1 MSATTFRNPD
11 NPHQPGPLAALLK
24 SYTSSHPLRSP
35 SPLPASSRHNPKLA
49 QRQAPPTSASP
60 LLWTLPTW
68 IAFVQFIAAKGL
80 FIFMSLLKH
89 FLFGPQRKSWG
100 YRMTFIT
107 SFMRNVANYSDFADV
122 NLIRRLISITYLIPL
137 PADAVVTPITFLV
150 PKRKAADAC
159 RGFLRDL
166 DLEEVGTRELKG
178 EWVVGIDVWKRLKS
192 ERRAK
197 WHAEMKRRSLPGPS
211 RLRGSGESATGSN
224 PTSPVTARS
233 HRRRD
238 SESINGNGSANGS
251 GEAQGSTNGRS
262 TPEPELEGEEA
273 LPMNRRE
280 RVIYYIH
287 GGAYYVGN
295 AATHRLVTVGV
306 SKACNARVFA
316 ITYRLAPEAAFP
328 LPLHDVLHGYLRL
341 LAPPLS
347 IPPESIVIAGDSAG
361 GGLSLALCMY
371 LRDNGYQMPSGLV
384 LMSPWVD
391 LTMSCGSWDDN
402 ADSDVVPRPAPDDH
416 LNPVGSYLGP
426 EGVARYITHPYA
438 SPLFG
443 DLSNLPPMLI
453 QSGDSEVLRDEIT
466 LLAHKATMSGV
477 EVTHELYQDMV
488 HVFQMF
494 TWLPATHAAINSIG
508 RWVRQT
514 LPRIEWEQRQAEAE
528 VAEGGEDNSPTPTAP
543 GDQPAASQ
551 TPVSEHPPTPSEGV
565 VPRGARTP
573 GARTPGTRT
582 PRRTPHVPVLDI
594 DALPRVPSY
603 SRQSSYTGRRTP
615 GAHHTELPA
624 TTPPARAHRSFTSLH
639 PLSPSHHQPE
649 HDPFLANNVPA
660 PRLRRA
666 NTTQPQHTRSASG
679 GASSPNQPQPQPQA
693 SSSSSSSS
701 PLATMRRRRQTTAS
715 LSMAPQAEAAAAAA
729 ASQASSPHLHPTSP
743 SGGTHRR
750 LRAPTLSYPSTPT
763 TRTRSVS
770 HLDIH
775 QLVDD
780 YIGSGAANETVVY
793 TPGGE
798 IRSVCVLGDEDDE
811 QEELMS

>member
-1 MSATTFRNPD
+1 MRRAILERSGHGF
-11 NPHQPGPLAALLK
+11 AA
-24 SYTSSHPLRSP
+24 
-35 SPLPASSRHNPKLA
+35 
-49 QRQAPPTSASP
+49 
-60 LLWTLPTW
+60 
-68 IAFVQFIAAKGL
+68 
-80 FIFMSLLKH
+80 SLLRPRCH
-89 FLFGPQRKSWG
+89 AARAARVVVVVVEPENDG
-100 YRMTFIT
+100 
-107 SFMRNVANYSDFADV
+107 NVGSYEWPCARRFAFAW
-122 NLIRRLISITYLIPL
+122 LTQH
-137 PADAVVTPITFLV
+137 
-150 PKRKAADAC
+150 
-159 RGFLRDL
+159 RDL
-166 DLEEVGTRELKG
+166 DLEESGTRELKG

-211 RLRGSGESATGSN
+211 RLRGSGESAIGSN
-224 PTSPVTARS
+224 PASPVTARS

-238 SESINGNGSANGS
+238 SDSVNGNGSSSGN
-251 GEAQGSTNGRS
+251 GEAQGSSNGRS

-273 LPMNRRE
+273 APTSRRE

-371 LRDNGYQMPSGLV
+371 LRDNGYQLPAGLV

-426 EGVARYITHPYA
+426 DGVERYITHPYA

-453 QSGDSEVLRDEIT
+453 QSGDSEVLRDEVT

-477 EVTHELYQDMV
+477 QVTHELYQDMV

-528 VAEGGEDNSPTPTAP
+528 IAEGAEDNSPTPTVPSDSAP
-543 GDQPAASQ
+543 APAESGAEAA
-551 TPVSEHPPTPSEGV
+551 PVLSPET
-565 VPRGARTP
+565 VPQQLP
-573 GARTPGTRT
+573 RTPGTRT
-582 PRRTPHVPVLDI
+582 PRRTPHVPTLDM
-594 DALPRVPSY
+594 DTLQRVPSY
-603 SRQSSYTGRRTP
+603 SRQPSYTGRRTP
-615 GAHHTELPA
+615 GVQHIDLSGLPA
-624 TTPPARAHRSFTSLH
+624 TTSPARAHRSYTNLYPF
-639 PLSPSHHQPE
+639 SPSHQEHE

-666 NTTQPQHTRSASG
+666 NTTQPLHSRSASG
-679 GASSPNQPQPQPQA
+679 GGSSPTQPQPP
-693 SSSSSSSS
+693 SSS

-715 LSMAPQAEAAAAAA
+715 LSMAPQSDA
-729 ASQASSPHLHPTSP
+729 ASPTASPHLHPSSP
-743 SGGTHRR
+743 SGGGHRR

-770 HLDIH
+770 HLDIL

-780 YIGSGAANETVVY
+780 YVGSGAANETVVY

-798 IRSVCVLGDEDDE
+798 IRSVCVLGDDDDE

>member
-1 MSATTFRNPD
+1 MSATTFRNAD

-35 SPLPASSRHNPKLA
+35 SPLPASSRHNPKVA

-60 LLWTLPTW
+60 FLWTLPTW

-80 FIFMSLLKH
+80 YIFWSLLKH

-107 SFMRNVANYSDFADV
+107 SFMRNVANYTDFADL

-150 PKRKAADAC
+150 PKRKAADSC

-166 DLEEVGTRELKG
+166 DLDESGTRELKG

-197 WHAEMKRRSLPGPS
+197 WHAEMKRRSVPGPS
-211 RLRGSGESATGSN
+211 RLRGSGDSALGSI
-224 PTSPVTARS
+224 PGSPVTARS

-238 SESINGNGSANGS
+238 SDSVHGNGSINGNG
-251 GEAQGSTNGRS
+251 EVQGSSNGRS

-273 LPMNRRE
+273 APTSRRE

-371 LRDNGYQMPSGLV
+371 LRDNGYQLPAGLV

-426 EGVARYITHPYA
+426 DGVERFITHPYA

-453 QSGDSEVLRDEIT
+453 QSGDSEVLRDEVT

-477 EVTHELYQDMV
+477 QVTHELYQDMV

-528 VAEGGEDNSPTPTAP
+528 IAEGVEDNSPTPTVP
-543 GDQPAASQ
+543 SDQQAAFESAA
-551 TPVSEHPPTPSEGV
+551 EHPPTPSEVASQG
-565 VPRGARTP
+565 G
-573 GARTPGTRT
+573 RTPGTRT
-582 PRRTPHVPVLDI
+582 PRRTPHVPALDI
-594 DALPRVPSY
+594 DNVRPSY
-603 SRQSSYTGRRTP
+603 SRQASYTGRRTP
-615 GAHHTELPA
+615 GARTPGARTPGAQHTELPS
-624 TTPPARAHRSFTSLH
+624 TSPTRAHRSYTNLYPF
-639 PLSPSHHQPE
+639 SPSQEHE
-649 HDPFLANNVPA
+649 HDPFLANSVPA

-679 GASSPNQPQPQPQA
+679 GAASPAPPQQP
-693 SSSSSSSS
+693 SSS
-701 PLATMRRRRQTTAS
+701 PITNMRRRRQTTAS
-715 LSMAPQAEAAAAAA
+715 LSMAPQSEAV
-729 ASQASSPHLHPTSP
+729 SPAGSPYLHPASP
-743 SGGTHRR
+743 SGTRRR

-770 HLDIH
+770 HLDIL

-780 YIGSGAANETVVY
+780 YVGGGAANETVVY
-793 TPGGE
+793 APGGE
-798 IRSVCVLGDEDDE
+798 IRSVCVLGDDDEEE